1 MAPATNIL
9 ERELQEINEQVRLL
23 DTEAQTKHASAEAL
37 VESLKERGIN
47 PLSDEEAFAQVDA
60 AYTEADTAKE
70 NASRLRQRAERVVEM
85 LGLSE
90 PKTKREARRNG
101 AVMNLAARIMATP
114 EYEALVRANA
124 FEGTGSRIEIPG
136 IEVVS
141 RDEAVAAIQ
150 SGIPLLRAAT
160 ADAAELVPADQR
172 LMPPVAIPVRQVR
185 LLDLIRIASTDS
197 DTVIWTRETTRT
209 DVAAE
214 TAAGTAY
221 SEATYAYEDVES
233 TVRDIGHWTP
243 AHRRQM
249 ADQGQLQALLEGR
262 LANGVERRL
271 ESQVASGDGLGQNL
285 EGIYT
290 NSVVAANEIERDTT
304 NESRLAA
311 LHRGITAV
319 RLSAFVDDISA
330 IGLHP
335 TDYHEVVVETDDNGQ
350 FLLGP
355 AAQSSSKSI
364 WGYPVAVSSVF
375 TLGTGLVGDYGLG
388 AVLYLR
394 SGVTVRASDSHAN
407 FFTER
412 RVALLAEMRAAFA
425 VEQGEAFCPVADL

>member
-1 MAPATNIL
+1 MGTATHAL
-9 ERELQEINEQVRLL
+9 EQELRELNEHVSVL
-23 DTEAQTKHASAEAL
+23 DSEAAEKSAAADKLVASFREKG
-37 VESLKERGIN
+37 VN
-47 PLSDEEAFAQVDA
+47 PLKDDDAFTQVDE
-60 AYTEADTAKE
+60 AYKEADTVKE
-70 NASRLRQRAERVVEM
+70 NASRLRQRAEELISR
-85 LGLSE
+85 LSDAK
-90 PKTKREARRNG
+90 PKTKREARQFG
-101 AVMNLAARIMATP
+101 SIASLAEAIMSSP
-114 EYEALVRANA
+114 QYQALKAANV
-124 FEGTGSRIEIPG
+124 FEGAGGRVELPG
-136 IEVVS
+136 IEVVT
-141 RDEAVAAIQ
+141 RDVAVAAMRA
-150 SGIPLLRAAT
+150 GVPVFHAAT
-160 ADAAELVPADQR
+160 ADAADLVPADQR

-185 LLDLIRIASTDS
+185 LLDLIRVASTDS
-197 DTVIWTRETTRT
+197 DTVIWTKEITRT
-209 DVAAE
+209 DAAAA

-221 SEATYAYEDVES
+221 SEASYAYEDVES
-233 TVRDIGHWTP
+233 TVKDIGHWTP
-243 AHRRQM
+243 AHRRQL

-262 LANGVERRL
+262 LANGVEREL
-271 ESQVASGDGLGQNL
+271 EDQIASGDGLGQNF
-285 EGIYT
+285 EGLYT
-290 NSVVAANEIERDTT
+290 DSDVDANAIQRDTT

-319 RLSAFVDDISA
+319 RLSAFVQDISA

-364 WGYPVAVSSVF
+364 WGYPVAVSSIF
-375 TLGTGLVGDYGLG
+375 TLGSGLVGDYKMG

-425 VEQGEAFCPVADL
+425 IEQPEAFCPVELI